1 MVKIGGGKMHSLKG
15 YHDPRSL
22 RVILFVFT
30 FIVLSLAVMLG
41 AVKTYVWT
49 LGVAVVVW
57 WAIPRMSG

>member
-1 MVKIGGGKMHSLKG
+1 MHSLKG